1 MSRRIAIANQKGGVG
16 KTTTAINLGASLAAA
31 GRRVLIVDVDPQGNA
46 ASGLGVFEPSE
57 ASYASGKTDS
67 RPTVLD
73 ALLHRAEL
81 EQTIRPT
88 DSDGLFIAPSVPE
101 MIGLERDL
109 LNSKDAPYRLSR
121 AVNRLT
127 DFDFVLFDCPPSLGI
142 LTLNAL
148 LAAQSILIPVQ
159 TEYYALEGLTQLL
172 RAVEYV
178 QKRLGHP
185 LEIEGF
191 LLTMSDPRTR
201 LAADV
206 EAEVRRHFGEKVYRT
221 VIPRNVRLSE
231 APSRGM
237 PAIEYALGSRGAQSY
252 IALAQEM
259 LLEPARFGEPLAE
272 GAR

>member
-46 ASGLGVFEPSE
+46 ASGLGVFE
-57 ASYASGKTDS
+57 TDS

-73 ALLHRAEL
+73 TLLNRAEL
-81 EQTIRPT
+81 EETIRAT
-88 DSDGLFIAPSVPE
+88 DSDGLFISPSVPE

-109 LNSKDAPYRLSR
+109 LHAKDAPYRLSK
-121 AVNRLT
+121 AVNRLS

-159 TEYYALEGLTQLL
+159 AEYYALEGLTQLL

-191 LLTMSDPRTR
+191 LLTMGDSRTR

-206 EAEVRRHFGEKVYRT
+206 ENEVRRHFKDKVYRT
-221 VIPRNVRLSE
+221 IIPRNVRLSE
-231 APSRGM
+231 APSRGL
-237 PAIEYALGSRGAQSY
+237 PVIEYALASKGAQSY
-252 IALAQEM
+252 IALARELM
-259 LLEPARFGEPLAE
+259 LQPAGTP
-272 GAR
+272 